1 MPLSVVDIYR
11 DILPKTNCGDCG
23 FSTCLAFAG
32 MVVSEK
38 HALDNCPHLTPD
50 VLERFGKELSNQY
63 ASGKWLKKDLAEEAL
78 LWARERSAS
87 MDIRDLPGR
96 IGGELS
102 DKSGDPVLK
111 LPYFNGTIFIRTD
124 SVTKADGSELTRWEQ
139 VFVYNHMA
147 QGGASKPSGHW
158 KGFVEFPNTV
168 SKAKSMAE
176 QVELP
181 LQEAFRGRVAEL
193 AEAAARLGGVDMTSE
208 FGSADLA
215 IWFTPLPRVPLML
228 MFWDADQEDG
238 FDAKAKLLFDETVT
252 EHLDIESMVF
262 LSERLRQLL
271 CG

>member
-38 HALDNCPHLTPD
+38 HGLVNCPHLTPD
-50 VLERFGKELSNQY
+50 VLAHFGKELSAQY

-78 LWARERSAS
+78 QWARERSAS

-96 IGGELS
+96 LGGELT
-102 DKSGDPVLK
+102 DQNEDPVLK
-111 LPYFNGTIFIRTD
+111 LPYFNDTLFIRTD
-124 SVTKADGSELTRWEQ
+124 SVTKADGTDLTRWEQ

-147 QGGASKPSGHW
+147 QGGASEPSGIW

-176 QVELP
+176 QEEIP

-193 AEAAARLGGVDMTSE
+193 AEAAAGLEGVDMTAD

-215 IWFTPLPRVPLML
+215 ILFTPLPRVPLML

-238 FDAKAKLLFDETVT
+238 FDAQAKVLFDETVT
-252 EHLDIESMVF
+252 QHLDIESMVF

>member
-38 HALDNCPHLTPD
+38 HALDNCPHLAPD
-50 VLERFGKELSNQY
+50 VLKRFGKELSNQY
-63 ASGKWLKKDLAEEAL
+63 ASGKWVKKDLAEEAL
-78 LWARERSAS
+78 QWARERSAS
-87 MDIRDLPGR
+87 MDIRDLPDR

-102 DKSGDPVLK
+102 DKSGGPVLK
-111 LPYFNGTIFIRTD
+111 LPYFNDTIFIQTD

-193 AEAAARLGGVDMTSE
+193 AEAASRLGGVDMNAD

-238 FDAKAKLLFDETVT
+238 FDAKVKLLFDETVT